1 MSLIGPFS
9 LFLRLSGTGRWLLTI
24 GAEKCAVELR
34 CFSYPDLLNVCPT
47 SFIREDV
54 CHACPT
60 FCLSRAINNSDYQV
74 TSSHPSIS
82 STIPW
87 WITDWVMTGKISVI
101 KNSNSL
107 CSQRCWHGDKA
118 PFAHRQP
125 CLLPGYISSRQDGAS
140 WLYSC
145 SMWLHMLSQQDLLAP
160 TTPLAG
166 IWKHAAFW
174 HRNEPAVP
182 RGHKDE
188 ILAKEG
194 TMRTELRLWLHKCL
208 SSVCIWC
215 LDNKVTSLLQKPKA
229 G

>member
-74 TSSHPSIS
+74 TSSRPSIS

-160 TTPLAG
+160 TTSLQGSESMLP
-166 IWKHAAFW
+166 F
-174 HRNEPAVP
+174 
-182 RGHKDE
+182 
-188 ILAKEG
+188 G
-194 TMRTELRLWLHKCL
+194 TGM
-208 SSVCIWC
+208 
-215 LDNKVTSLLQKPKA
+215 SLLSPEGIKTKSWPKREPWEQS
-229 G
+229 